1 MFDTRAVAVSA
12 VYFSPE
18 VLIISLPIL
27 YIIIAGLFFPLFT
40 VNFITL
46 SLYSLKNLAKSLSF
60 LAVVQQSNNSSIN
73 NIPSFAHT
81 SKNSGLAGLCVILI
95 ALHPIFFNILICLSI
110 ADLLTSAPKQP
121 RS

>member
-1 MFDTRAVAVSA
+1 MFDARVVAVCS
-12 VYFSPE
+12 VNPE
-18 VLIISLPIL
+18 TLIISLPIL
-27 YIIIAGLFFPLFT
+27 YIIIAGLFFALFT

-46 SLYSLKNLAKSLSF
+46 SLYSLKNLAKSLCF
-60 LAVVQQSNNSSIN
+60 LALVQQSNSSSIN

-81 SKNSGLAGLCVILI
+81 SKNSVLAGLCVILI